1 MTRPLEEIRILPA
14 ADLLDEDK
22 KTLKDNWNDLTPEE
36 QDAFDSTINPSDTT
50 PIEGET
56 PEGDDPEGDKPIFKT
71 QEEVDDYI
79 NKKLAEKAP
88 EPDKPP
94 EGDEP
99 EIEVPDIFEKDEKPA
114 DWNEAFRTFV
124 KKGGKVITE
133 MTKASLQ
140 KEQAVLRKELE
151 KVNKQID
158 ADIDAL
164 AKDGKEIPKLGTPE
178 RTELNKELGTIA
190 TDYHMDNAPA
200 AKIYEIYE
208 MNQNK
213 DPTGEPRRRNLAQ
226 NVSGGGNATGG
237 GKTAPTYKDIKGKS
251 MDQLIEESVG

>member
-1 MTRPLEEIRILPA
+1 MKPLEEIRILPA

-36 QDAFDSTINPSDTT
+36 QDAFDSTVNSTDTT
-50 PIEGET
+50 PREGET
-56 PEGDDPEGDKPIFKT
+56 PEGEPPEDDKLTFKT

-79 NKKLAEKAP
+79 DKKLAEKAP

-94 EGDEP
+94 ESGDEP
-99 EIEVPDIFEKDEKPA
+99 EIEVPDIFEKGKDPSS
-114 DWNEAFRTFV
+114 WNEAFRTFI
-124 KKGGKVITE
+124 KKGGKTITE
-133 MTKASLQ
+133 MTKTALK
-140 KEQAVLRKELE
+140 KEQAVLRKELD

-178 RTELNKELGTIA
+178 RTELNRELGTIA
-190 TDYHMDNAPA
+190 TNYHMDNAPA
-200 AKIYEIYE
+200 VKIYEIYE

-213 DPTGEPRRRNLAQ
+213 DPTGEARRKNLAQ
-226 NVSGGGNATGG
+226 KVSGGGNATGG
-237 GKTAPTYKDIKGKS
+237 GKTVPSYKDIKGKS